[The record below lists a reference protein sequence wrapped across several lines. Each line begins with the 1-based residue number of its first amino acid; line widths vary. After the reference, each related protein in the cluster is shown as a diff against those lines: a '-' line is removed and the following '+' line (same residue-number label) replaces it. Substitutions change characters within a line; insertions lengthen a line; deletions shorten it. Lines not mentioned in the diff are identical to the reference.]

1 MTPKVSLGMTP
12 KMPPGTM
19 AGHME
24 TRLLTYAEL
33 GSALGITAASA
44 KRLSNRRKWAK
55 TVGNDGLSRVFVPV
69 DKLKVERP
77 TPEDDPR
84 DSPRDTPED
93 DPRDALDDRQG
104 VLSVLGMLTRHVERL
119 ETDLAALR
127 NERDLERQQVASL
140 TLKAAQVDVLREV
153 IASEQRRVADLEH
166 RADELRLEREALMR
180 THRDQIEDLRA
191 ERDKLLSQVDAAH
204 RLLTH
209 QTATQPNAHTAIIE
223 RRGWWPFRR
232 RA

>member
-1 MTPKVSLGMTP
+1 
-12 KMPPGTM
+12 
-19 AGHME
+19 ME

-166 RADELRLEREALMR
+166 RADELRLEREILMR
-180 THRDQIEDLRA
+180 THRDQIEDLRT
-191 ERDKLLSQVDAAH
+191 ERDKLLSQVDATH

-209 QTATQPNAHTAIIE
+209 QTATQPNAHPAVTV
-223 RRGWWPFRR
+223 RRGWWPFHR

>member
-1 MTPKVSLGMTP
+1 
-12 KMPPGTM
+12 
-19 AGHME
+19 
-24 TRLLTYAEL
+24 
-33 GSALGITAASA
+33 
-44 KRLSNRRKWAK
+44 
-55 TVGNDGLSRVFVPV
+55 
-69 DKLKVERP
+69 
-77 TPEDDPR
+77 
-84 DSPRDTPED
+84 
-93 DPRDALDDRQG
+93 
-104 VLSVLGMLTRHVERL
+104 MLTRHVERL

-166 RADELRLEREALMR
+166 RADELRLEREILMR
-180 THRDQIEDLRA
+180 THRDQIEDLRT

-209 QTATQPNAHTAIIE
+209 QTAPQRNAHAAIIE
-223 RRGWWPFRR
+223 RRRWWPFRQ